1 VGGKARKY
9 ARVMC
14 ERDRKRERER
24 ERGIR
29 KTRAREFLAITV
41 VGKTFPF
48 FKLIICIFQGRCF
61 DFGTRVSVQEI

>member
-48 FKLIICIFQGRCF
+48 FKLII
-61 DFGTRVSVQEI
+61 